1 MKVKIQ
7 DFFKSLSNDAKLIF
21 YLFIF
26 LLILLIIFL
35 PLELIWKNDPV
46 QKIILAP
53 LGEESLKLIAALVF
67 WFAVFQS
74 VIALK
79 IKQWK
84 ISDSFL
90 NHFVIYAI
98 IAGIALG
105 LGEGPLGNIFLHS
118 ASSSIGAIL
127 ILFIFLKVK
136 NKPWKIG
143 YKLTSII
150 ITLSIPMFIH
160 SLSNQFS
167 NIYFVNVNPEY
178 KYLVIIGRYLHDNT
192 IITDSFRFDS
202 LMLLFA
208 ALLITIWY
216 LYLFWQKEK
225 IVASK
230 KIVSIRIIVA
240 IGIIFG
246 LIFILLQTIDFLS
259 YTTFLMIVSAEILI
273 TMWYLY
279 LFFQREKAGA
289 SKKIIG
295 LRIIF
300 AIGIIFG
307 VSFFLLSMYVFPLV
321 FIYYLHTS
329 LPLLL
334 WKIVTDFIGPM
345 LYILI
350 PIAGLLLTKKP
361 SEKSD
366 KPKIKWGF
374 RTLFVIGII
383 FVVYQLSTLIQLA
396 IQYASKGFWSG
407 NMLVFGFVIPI
418 YLILLSIAGLL
429 LTKKSYV
436 FLD

>member
-1 MKVKIQ
+1 MKIQ
-7 DFFKSLSNDAKLIF
+7 IKNFFKSLSNDAKLIF

-26 LLILLIIFL
+26 LWILLIIFF
-35 PLELIWKNDPV
+35 PIELIWKNDPF

-53 LGEESLKLIAALVF
+53 LGEEPLKLIAALVF

-79 IKQWK
+79 IKQWT

-90 NHFVIYAI
+90 NHFAIYAI

-178 KYLVIIGRYLHDNT
+178 KYLVIIGRYLRDNT
-192 IITDSFRFDS
+192 IITDSFRFDA
-202 LMLLFA
+202 LMIVVAGILLIIWYLYLFFQREKGGASKKIFGFRVIFAIGIIFGLILTLLRMIDFPSGITTLMILSA

-216 LYLFWQKEK
+216 LYLFFQREK
-225 IVASK
+225 GDASK
-230 KIVSIRIIVA
+230 KIFGFRVIFA

-246 LIFILLQTIDFLS
+246 LILT
-259 YTTFLMIVSAEILI
+259 
-273 TMWYLY
+273 
-279 LFFQREKAGA
+279 LFRM
-289 SKKIIG
+289 S
-295 LRIIF
+295 
-300 AIGIIFG
+300 
-307 VSFFLLSMYVFPLV
+307 FLLS
-321 FIYYLHTS
+321 IITYYLQPS
-329 LPLLL
+329 VPISSLL
-334 WKIVTDFIGPM
+334 WTIVDNFFVPI

-350 PIAGLLLTKKP
+350 SIAGLLLTKKP
-361 SEKSD
+361 SEKSGT
-366 KPKIKWGF
+366 PKTKWGF

-383 FVVYQLSTLIQLA
+383 FAVYELSLLIQIVTKFFLEVNNFQ
-396 IQYASKGFWSG
+396 II
-407 NMLVFGFVIPI
+407 VFGFVFPI
-418 YLILLSIAGLL
+418 LFILISIAGLR
-429 LTKKSYV
+429 LTK
-436 FLD
+436 